1 MQGVVVASTAINP
14 TLEDTSTHVFSELPA
29 SVQQSCEA
37 CQNGPAAYR
46 WVKQQPGVTEIR
58 SKLICRVCA
67 SLIVLVG
74 KPCGLPLR

>member
-1 MQGVVVASTAINP
+1 MASTAIDL

-29 SVQQSCEA
+29 SVKQSCEA

-46 WVKQQPGVTEIR
+46 WVKDQPGVMAGR

-74 KPCGLPLR
+74 EPSGLVLR